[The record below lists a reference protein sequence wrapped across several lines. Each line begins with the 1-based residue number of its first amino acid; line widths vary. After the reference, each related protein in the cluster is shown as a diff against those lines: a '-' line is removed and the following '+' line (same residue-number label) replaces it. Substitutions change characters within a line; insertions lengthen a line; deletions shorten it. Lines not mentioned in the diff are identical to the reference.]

1 MEALLED
8 YISADELKKYWQK
21 YENERRANSSGVAD
35 TQTRFEYALALIR
48 SRYTTDILR
57 GVHEFE
63 DLCSTGEP
71 NARRDYLFYLALA
84 NTKLKVFDSY
94 YKLLIEFS
102 INICYIE

>member
-8 YISADELKKYWQK
+8 YVTPDELKKYWQK

-35 TQTRFEYALALIR
+35 CQTRFEYALALIR

-84 NTKLKVFDSY
+84 NTKLKVFYSY
-94 YKLLIEFS
+94 YKLLIKFS
-102 INICYIE
+102 ISICYTQ